1 MKALID
7 KILKI
12 FLSKEF
18 ILFVIIGVINT
29 FNGVIFSM
37 IYSKF
42 LDANLAFVV
51 GYISGLFISYILNS
65 YVTFKERLEFSKF
78 IKFAISYIP
87 NFIIQNIV
95 VLVVFNIM
103 GLNKLIAYILAAII
117 GVPVTFI
124 LMKFFA
130 FKEKDKNK
138 IN

>member
-29 FNGVIFSM
+29 FNGVVFSM

-42 LDANLAFVV
+42 LDANLAFIV
-51 GYISGLFISYILNS
+51 GYISGLFISYLLNS
-65 YVTFKERLEFSKF
+65 YITFRERLEFSKF

-95 VLVVFNIM
+95 VLIVFNIM

-130 FKEKDKNK
+130 FREKMEIK
-138 IN
+138 